1 MNNFNVDH
9 GFGPGASMLG
19 THKER
24 RYRVRPGLLSCL
36 QAVVFFAFCSLLIR
50 IGVNYIQHSP
60 LLNLPIVPVEK
71 YQKPANIPEGYLK
84 VFPKPEPEMEV
95 SGDVPPEDPSLEE
108 ATTRADDPTL
118 PYTIQL
124 VTYMSEARATEEV
137 EQLRGRGRA
146 AYIIPSGEYYQVCI
160 EHFAEKLKAH
170 ETMNELERQGIL
182 ETYRDAYVRP
192 VRR

>member
-1 MNNFNVDH
+1 M
-9 GFGPGASMLG
+9 PG
-19 THKER
+19 THCER

-50 IGVNYIQHSP
+50 LGVNYIQNSP

-84 VFPKPEPEMEV
+84 VFPKPQPESVE
-95 SGDVPPEDPSLEE
+95 DVPQDDPALEE
-108 ATTRADDPTL
+108 TTTRADDPTL

-182 ETYRDAYVRP
+182 DTYRDAYVRP